1 MGPAPDHDRTFFQS
15 LLGDGRP
22 PLFALALGLLASG
35 GAALFLAATGH
46 FLPHDERFLGMT
58 SEQLCGYHGCR
69 VVHFMVHDRAAF
81 GGVVFAVGLL
91 YLWLT
96 EFPLREG
103 SAWAWWALLLSG
115 AVGFASFLAYIG
127 FGYLDAWH
135 GAATL
140 ALLPCFAIGLVRS
153 WPTLAGPRGMRRLL
167 ESGARPAWRS
177 AAGIGRACLMVAA
190 LGVTGAGLTILT
202 VGMTAVFVPQDLT
215 FLGVGVGELH
225 ALNPRLVPLI
235 AHDRAGFGGA
245 LLSAG
250 VALTLCVWCGRP
262 SPALWQVL
270 ALAGVAGFTPAV
282 GVHLAIGYT
291 DPVHLAPAVGGA
303 VLYAVGLALA
313 YRPMNRSDVP
323 GP

>member
-1 MGPAPDHDRTFFQS
+1 
-15 LLGDGRP
+15 
-22 PLFALALGLLASG
+22 
-35 GAALFLAATGH
+35 
-46 FLPHDERFLGMT
+46 
-58 SEQLCGYHGCR
+58 
-69 VVHFMVHDRAAF
+69 
-81 GGVVFAVGLL
+81 VVFAVGLL

-96 EFPLREG
+96 EFPLRER

-127 FGYLDAWH
+127 YGYLDAWH

-140 ALLPCFAIGLVRS
+140 ALLPCFALGLVRS
-153 WPTLAGPRGMRRLL
+153 WPTLAAPRGTGPLL
-167 ESGARPAWRS
+167 EPGARPAWRS
-177 AAGIGRACLMVAA
+177 AAGIGRACLMMAA

-202 VGMTAVFVPQDLT
+202 VGMTAVFVPQDLK

-245 LLSAG
+245 LLSCG

-282 GVHLAIGYT
+282 GVHMAIGYT

-303 VLYAVGLALA
+303 VLYAVGLTLT
-313 YRPMNRSDVP
+313 YRPMNRPDVP
-323 GP
+323 EP

>member
-1 MGPAPDHDRTFFQS
+1 MNPADDRTFLHA

-22 PLFALALGLLASG
+22 PLYALSLGLLASG

-58 SEQLCGYHGCR
+58 AEQLCGYHGCR
-69 VVHFMVHDRAAF
+69 VVHFMVHDRASF

-96 EFPLREG
+96 EFPLRARL
-103 SAWAWWALLLSG
+103 AWAWWALLLSG

-127 FGYLDAWH
+127 YGYLDAWH

-140 ALLPCFAIGLVRS
+140 ALLPCFTLGLIRS
-153 WPTLAGPRGMRRLL
+153 WPTLDGPRGISCLL
-167 ESGARPAWRS
+167 ETGAKPTWRS
-177 AAGIGRACLMVAA
+177 TRGIGRGCLMLAA
-190 LGVTGAGLTILT
+190 LGVTGAGMTILT
-202 VGMTAVFVPQDLT
+202 IGMTAVFVPTDLE
-215 FLGVGVGELH
+215 FMGVGVGELH

-245 LLSAG
+245 LLSTG

-262 SPALWQVL
+262 SPSLWQAL
-270 ALAGVAGFTPAV
+270 ALAGIAGFTPAIS
-282 GVHLAIGYT
+282 VHMAIGYT
-291 DPVHLAPAVGGA
+291 DPIHLAPAVTGA
-303 VLYAVGLALA
+303 MLYTVGLMLT
-313 YRPMNRSDVP
+313 YRPMNHVGR
-323 GP
+323 GL